1 MWMWSMQ
8 VDLGS
13 SSEEFM
19 VCTSLRKMIL
29 AGNNWPTK
37 VHLRLGHVVFKG
49 HLPLHGT
56 HVTVRR

>member
-1 MWMWSMQ
+1 MQ